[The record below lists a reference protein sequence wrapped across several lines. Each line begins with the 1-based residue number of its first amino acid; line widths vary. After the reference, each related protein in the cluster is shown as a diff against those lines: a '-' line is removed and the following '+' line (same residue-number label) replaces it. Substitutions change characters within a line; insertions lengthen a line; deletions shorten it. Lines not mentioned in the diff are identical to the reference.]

1 MTEQIL
7 SAGVYTSENDQSFY
21 GQGAIETS
29 LALVGPTEKGPAFVP
44 TDITSYGQFTA
55 FFGADASDSYVPQ
68 TAYSYLQAG
77 STVKVTRILG
87 NGGFSYDSTRK
98 LAALVT
104 GSTISTGCILAVFY
118 PTKNDTST
126 VGVTGS
132 ATGLISGSMG
142 FSFFAQSQSAGA
154 GTGYFSS
161 SFSASLNPSATNYLP
176 KVLGT
181 EANFKTGSV
190 FPYLVF
196 GNFVTSSQILYSGSL
211 NATSSLIFSTG
222 SCTFG
227 SNTNSGGYS
236 NASTPWMLSNAGG
249 RLIKFHHR
257 SDGFKSNRDV
267 KIAIANITQG
277 STAEDYSTFDVIV
290 RKWDDTDRLP
300 STIEQFSNLS
310 LNPTALNY
318 IGKIIG
324 DKYYAYDQTLSRVIE
339 YGDFD
344 NKSNYIRVEI
354 DQAVADGALYPQLYP
369 NGYEAVYETVAGFNS
384 LTANVQYY
392 LPSASVLLSSTASV
406 TYSGFSYANAD
417 NLNYLNPVPL
427 EAVTGSNVSFTK
439 PAADN
444 KFILPMQGGN
454 DGMNYTVIKKKGSDI
469 SATNL
474 FGQDL
479 STAAKSGSVAYAK
492 AIDILS
498 SEEYVF
504 DILAMPGV
512 IEQYHPYTTD
522 EAQTMVENRTDAV
535 YLRDLTGVNASVAT
549 AVLTAADLDSSYSAA
564 YYPWVKVKD
573 VNTNKDIFV
582 PPTVVVPQAY
592 AYNDKVAAE
601 WFAPAGLN
609 RGGLGGAIDTRIRL
623 SKADRDVLY
632 QGRVNPIAKFQ
643 NTGVVIWGQKTLQ
656 VLDTALNR
664 INVRRLL
671 INLRTYI
678 AGVANNYVFEN
689 NTQATR
695 NKLINAITPYMENVQ
710 SREGLYAFRID
721 ISDALNTNDVIDRN
735 QLIGK
740 IYVSP
745 VKSIEFILLEFN
757 ITATGAS
764 FE

>member
-87 NGGFSYDSTRK
+87 NGGFSYDSNRK
-98 LAALVT
+98 LAVLVT
-104 GSTISTGCILAVFY
+104 GSALTGTILAAFY
-118 PTKNDTST
+118 PTKNDTPT
-126 VGVTGS
+126 LGITGS
-132 ATGLISGSMG
+132 VLGPLTGSMG
-142 FSFFAQSQSAGA
+142 FNLFAQSSSVDVGTLSA
-154 GTGYFSS
+154 
-161 SFSASLNPSATNYLP
+161 SFSASLNPTSTNYIP

-181 EANFKTGSV
+181 EANFQTGSV
-190 FPYLVF
+190 FPYLIF
-196 GNFVTSSQILYSGSL
+196 GNYFTASISTSTAAASILF
-211 NATSSLIFSTG
+211 SSG

-227 SNTNSGGYS
+227 NNSNTGGYN
-236 NASTPWMLSNAGG
+236 NASTPWVLSNGGG

-257 SDGFKSNRDV
+257 SDGFKSNKDV
-267 KIAIANITQG
+267 KIAISNITQG
-277 STAEDYSTFDVIV
+277 TTAEDYSTFDLLV
-290 RKWDDTDRLP
+290 RKWDDVDRYP
-300 STIEQFSNLS
+300 SVLEQYSNLS
-310 LNPTALNY
+310 LNPSAVNY

-324 DKYYAYDQTLSRVIE
+324 DKYFQYDQTLARVIE
-339 YGDFD
+339 YGDFA

-354 DQAVADGALYPQLYP
+354 DQAVADGAIYPQVYP
-369 NGYEAVYETVAGFNS
+369 NGYEAVYETIAGFSQHNM
-384 LTANVQYY
+384 Y
-392 LPSASVLLSSTASV
+392 LPSASALLSSTASV
-406 TYSGFSYANAD
+406 TYSGFNYLNAD

-427 EAVTGSNVSFTK
+427 EAVTGSNRSFTK

-444 KFILPMQGGN
+444 KFILPIQGGN
-454 DGMNYTVIKKKGSDI
+454 DGMNYTVIKKKGSSI

-492 AIDILS
+492 AINILS
-498 SEEYVF
+498 SEEYTF
-504 DILAMPGV
+504 DILAIPGV

-522 EAQTMVENRTDAV
+522 VAQTMVENRTDAV

-549 AVLTAADLDSSYSAA
+549 AVLTAASLDSSYSAA

>member
-44 TDITSYGQFTA
+44 TDITSYGQFTT

-87 NGGFSYDSTRK
+87 NGGFSYDSNRK
-98 LAALVT
+98 LAVLVT
-104 GSTISTGCILAVFY
+104 GSTVTGGTILAAFY
-118 PTKNDTST
+118 PTKNDTPT
-126 VGVTGS
+126 LGITGS
-132 ATGLISGSMG
+132 VLGPLTGSIG
-142 FSFFAQSQSAGA
+142 FSLFAQSSSVDVGTLSA
-154 GTGYFSS
+154 
-161 SFSASLNPSATNYLP
+161 SFSASLNPTSTNYIP

-181 EANFKTGSV
+181 EANFQTGSV
-190 FPYLVF
+190 FPYLIF
-196 GNFVTSSQILYSGSL
+196 GNYFTASISTSTAAASL
-211 NATSSLIFSTG
+211 LFSSG

-227 SNTNSGGYS
+227 NNSNTGGYN
-236 NASTPWMLSNAGG
+236 NASTPWVLSNGGG

-257 SDGFKSNRDV
+257 SDGFKSNKDI

-277 STAEDYSTFDVIV
+277 ATAEDYSTFDLFV
-290 RKWDDTDRLP
+290 RKWDDVDRYP
-300 STIEQFSNLS
+300 SVLEQYSNLS
-310 LNPTALNY
+310 LNPSAVNY
-318 IGKIIG
+318 IGKVIG
-324 DKYYAYDQTLSRVIE
+324 DKYFQYDQTLARVIE
-339 YGDFD
+339 YGDFA
-344 NKSNYIRVEI
+344 NRSNYIRVEI
-354 DQAVADGALYPQLYP
+354 DQAVADGAIFPQVYP
-369 NGYEAVYETVAGFNS
+369 NGYEAVYETIAGFSQHNM
-384 LTANVQYY
+384 Y
-392 LPSASVLLSSTASV
+392 LPSASALLSSTASV
-406 TYSGFSYANAD
+406 TYSGFNYLNAD
-417 NLNYLNPVPL
+417 NLNYLNPIPL
-427 EAVTGSNVSFTK
+427 EAVTGSNRSFTK

-444 KFILPMQGGN
+444 KFILPIQGGN
-454 DGMNYTVIKKKGSDI
+454 DGMNYTVIKKKGSNI

-492 AIDILS
+492 AINILS
-498 SEEYVF
+498 SEEYTF

-512 IEQYHPYTTD
+512 IEQYHPITTD
-522 EAQTMVENRTDAV
+522 VAQTMVENRTDAV

-549 AVLTAADLDSSYSAA
+549 AVLTAATLDSSYSAA

>member
-1 MTEQIL
+1 
-7 SAGVYTSENDQSFY
+7 
-21 GQGAIETS
+21 
-29 LALVGPTEKGPAFVP
+29 
-44 TDITSYGQFTA
+44 
-55 FFGADASDSYVPQ
+55 
-68 TAYSYLQAG
+68 
-77 STVKVTRILG
+77 
-87 NGGFSYDSTRK
+87 
-98 LAALVT
+98 
-104 GSTISTGCILAVFY
+104 
-118 PTKNDTST
+118 
-126 VGVTGS
+126 
-132 ATGLISGSMG
+132 
-142 FSFFAQSQSAGA
+142 
-154 GTGYFSS
+154 
-161 SFSASLNPSATNYLP
+161 
-176 KVLGT
+176 
-181 EANFKTGSV
+181 
-190 FPYLVF
+190 
-196 GNFVTSSQILYSGSL
+196 
-211 NATSSLIFSTG
+211 
-222 SCTFG
+222 
-227 SNTNSGGYS
+227 
-236 NASTPWMLSNAGG
+236 
-249 RLIKFHHR
+249 
-257 SDGFKSNRDV
+257 
-267 KIAIANITQG
+267 
-277 STAEDYSTFDVIV
+277 
-290 RKWDDTDRLP
+290 
-300 STIEQFSNLS
+300 
-310 LNPTALNY
+310 
-318 IGKIIG
+318 
-324 DKYYAYDQTLSRVIE
+324 LSRVIE
-339 YGDFD
+339 YGDFA

-384 LTANVQYY
+384 LTANLQYY
-392 LPSASVLLSSTASV
+392 LPSASVLLSSTASA
-406 TYSGFSYANAD
+406 TYSGFNYLNAD

-479 STAAKSGSVAYAK
+479 STATKSGSVAYAK
-492 AIDILS
+492 ALSILS
-498 SEEYVF
+498 SEEYTF
-504 DILAMPGV
+504 DLLTMPGV

-623 SKADRDVLY
+623 NKADRDVLY